1 MDPRRENDVE
11 QLRRLALTQKVQ
23 IDQLLKV
30 LQIKCRELEMLKGG
44 GEELQQTLDLLNA
57 VTQKAMKAELD
68 DAPSS
73 DDKPQSKRK
82 PRTKFGNTEQPKL
95 EVEQQIFELDAPD
108 QMCPECGGDLKPWE
122 GQFDESEMIDVVE
135 VRYRLLKVKQQ
146 KYVCRCGGCVE
157 TAPGPERA
165 TPGSRYS
172 LGFAIKVA
180 IDKYLDHL
188 PLARQ
193 VRILRRH
200 DIEVTSQTL
209 WDLINALA
217 SRLQKHY
224 DALFAH
230 VLKAP
235 VIGLDQT
242 SWKRLEKKGAKP
254 WQMWCLTTPD
264 LVYHRICDD
273 KGAKTFIS
281 LVGNYRGVIVCD
293 DLKTHTAGA
302 REGPGIVLA
311 ACWAHVYRRFEE
323 AEPDH
328 PEAGLMM
335 GWIRELYDIDARAEG
350 DRERLAELRRN
361 ESTPVLAKMKTWLW
375 SQAPLRTLNIGTAA
389 RYALKNW
396 ERLSR
401 FVDNVDVPLD
411 NNATERG
418 IRGPVVGRKNH
429 YGSKSRRGTEVAAIL
444 YSLIETA
451 KLHDLDPAAY
461 IAAAVSAERDGV
473 IVLPWQLG

>member
-1 MDPRRENDVE
+1 MDPRRENDIE

-30 LQIKCRELEMLKGG
+30 LQLKCRELETLKGSG
-44 GEELQQTLDLLNA
+44 AELQQTLDLLNA
-57 VTQKAMKAELD
+57 VTQKAVKAEVEV
-68 DAPSS
+68 PSEAAQP
-73 DDKPQSKRK
+73 KKERK
-82 PRTKFGNTEQPKL
+82 KRTKFGNTEQPKL
-95 EVEQQIFELDAPD
+95 EVEQQVFELDEPD
-108 QMCPECGGDLKPWE
+108 QICPACGGDLKPWE
-122 GQFDESEMIDVVE
+122 GQFDESEMMDVVE
-135 VRYRLLKVKQQ
+135 VRYRVLKVKQQ

-165 TPGSRYS
+165 TRGSRYS
-172 LGFAIKVA
+172 LAFAIKVA
-180 IDKYLDHL
+180 VDKYLDHL

-200 DIEVTSQTL
+200 GIEVTSQTL
-209 WDLINALA
+209 WDLVHALA
-217 SRLQKHY
+217 NRLRKHY
-224 DALFAH
+224 EALFAH
-230 VLKAP
+230 VLNTP

-264 LVYHRICDD
+264 AVYHRICDD
-273 KGAKTFIS
+273 KGTKTFTS
-281 LVGNYRGVIVCD
+281 LVGDYRGVIVCD
-293 DLKTHTAGA
+293 DLSTHRAGA

-311 ACWAHVYRRFEE
+311 ACWAHVYRRFAE

-335 GWIRELYDIDARAEG
+335 GWIREIYDVDARAEG
-350 DRERLAELRRN
+350 DRERRAELRRD
-361 ESTPVLAKMKTWLW
+361 EAAQVLAKMKTWLW
-375 SQAPLRTLNIGTAA
+375 SQAPLKTLSIGKAA
-389 RYALKNW
+389 RYTLANW
-396 ERLSR
+396 DRLSR
-401 FVDNVDVPLD
+401 FVEHVDVPLD

-451 KLHDLDPAAY
+451 KLHDIDPAAY
-461 IAAAVSAERDGV
+461 FAQALAAESGGE
-473 IVLPWQLG
+473 IVLPWQLV